1 MSYATTFLK
10 QCPSCGRRLEIRVQC
25 LGKNVQ
31 CTHCGSIFTASN
43 SPANPPPP
51 QDTLVD
57 KAIRDAEIY
66 LASVEEIN
74 QVGLAWHQQHPQPI
88 AE

>member
-31 CTHCGSIFTASN
+31 CTHCGSIFTANN
-43 SPANPPPP
+43 SPANPKLP

-57 KAIRDAEIY
+57 QAIRDAEIY